1 MNSAPSGSGPAVAL
15 TARDRI
21 VETAH
26 RLFYGEGIRAT
37 GIDRVIAEAQVTK
50 VTFYRHFPSKNHLVL
65 DFLERR
71 HVAWMAWFTEALQ
84 RHRPRAAP
92 PVAAIA
98 PALREWFD
106 SPDYRGC
113 AFINAVSEV
122 AAITPG
128 VREMAARHKA
138 EMVAVLSTLLPPG
151 RHRRRDA
158 EALGVAVDG
167 AIVRAQ
173 VDGRS
178 DAALSG
184 LAILVRPFA
193 AGPD

>member
-1 MNSAPSGSGPAVAL
+1 MNLAPSASASAGAL
-15 TARDRI
+15 AARDRI
-21 VETAH
+21 VAAAH

-50 VTFYRHFPSKNHLVL
+50 VTFYRHFPSKNDLVL

-84 RHRPRAAP
+84 RHRPRTAS
-92 PVAAIA
+92 PVAAVV
-98 PALREWFD
+98 PTLREWFD

-113 AFINAVSEV
+113 AFINAVNEV
-122 AAITPG
+122 AALVPG
-128 VREMAARHKA
+128 VRDIAARHKA
-138 EMVAVLSTLLPPG
+138 EMVTALAALLPPG

-173 VDGRS
+173 LDGRS
-178 DAALSG
+178 EAALAAF
-184 LAILVRPFA
+184 AILVRPFSMA
-193 AGPD
+193 TD